1 MICWEKCY
9 EMICTKKKQT
19 LSYTNRKN
27 SLKININRSPKSIV
41 AHIIEKKIRR
51 ITDVSN
57 KNGINAEIARIS
69 EQVPFDE
76 QIQERQTTEKIVK
89 TRENNHN
96 SLPILLAFDV
106 S

>member
-1 MICWEKCY
+1 M
-9 EMICTKKKQT
+9 KKKT

-27 SLKININRSPKSIV
+27 PLKININRSPKSIV

-76 QIQERQTTEKIVK
+76 QIQERQTSEKIVK
-89 TRENNHN
+89 TRENNHD

-106 S
+106 P